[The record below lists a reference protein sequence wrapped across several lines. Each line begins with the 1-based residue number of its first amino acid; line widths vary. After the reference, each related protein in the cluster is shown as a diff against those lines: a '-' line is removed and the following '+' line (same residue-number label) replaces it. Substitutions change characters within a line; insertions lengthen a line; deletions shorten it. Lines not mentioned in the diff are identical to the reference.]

1 MPLIGYARVSTE
13 DQTPLPQS
21 QALKSAGLTE
31 IHEEQ
36 APDADRAW
44 PVLAQLLEV
53 IDRLEAKSA
62 FFRSLQDPIDTASP
76 QGKFTLQGLGAA
88 AEFERALIRQRTKPG
103 HASAR
108 TKARV
113 GGNPSLRAIF
123 AAIKGRIP
131 TWRCKPAAAFW
142 GSLETDLVAAVLAL
156 VADRIVEDGAR
167 LVINIEA
174 FSIDDKVISAFTLS
188 DSALVGNV
196 HVLDDTNNA
205 NFQSFELSVAVE
217 GLKAMNEDG
226 TPILTAQMESE
237 QAYEILI
244 AAFAENVVDGLD

>member
-1 MPLIGYARVSTE
+1 MYLPRIRP
-13 DQTPLPQS
+13 PLPQS
-21 QALKSAGLTE
+21 QALKSAGCTE

-36 APDADRAW
+36 APDADRAR
-44 PVLAQLLEV
+44 PVLARVLERINKGDTLVVVRIDRLAWSLSQLLEV

-62 FFRSLQDPIDTASP
+62 FFRSLQDPIDTVSP
-76 QGKFTLQGLGAA
+76 QGKFTLQGLDAA
-88 AEFERALIRQRTKPG
+88 AEFERALIRQRTKAG
-103 HASAR
+103 LASAR

-113 GGNPSLRAIF
+113 GGNPSLRAIV

-142 GSLETDLVAAVLAL
+142 GSLQTDLVTAVLAL

-167 LVINIEA
+167 LVVNIEA
-174 FSIDDKVISAFTLS
+174 ISIDDEVISAFTLS
-188 DSALVGNV
+188 DSALVGLN
-196 HVLDDTNNA
+196 
-205 NFQSFELSVAVE
+205 
-217 GLKAMNEDG
+217 AMNKDG